1 MSIIS
6 IDVEADGPVPGLY
19 SMIEIGAVL
28 VQEPLDTTF
37 YGSLKPIT
45 KKFDFSALNAIGR
58 TREETFNFNDPKET
72 IQEFDSWLREKCKK
86 PYIALSD
93 NNGFDFAFVNYYFHF
108 YLGYNPFGWSSRN
121 LNDLFKGIQKDMRA
135 SFKGLRKTKHD
146 HNPVNDSKGN
156 AEALLTM
163 IDRYKLRGF
172 EKYM

>member
-1 MSIIS
+1 MSLIIV
-6 IDVEADGPVPGLY
+6 DVEADGPVPGLY

-45 KKFDFSALNAIGR
+45 KKFDFSALTAIGR

-121 LNDLFKGIQKDMRA
+121 LND
-135 SFKGLRKTKHD
+135 
-146 HNPVNDSKGN
+146 
-156 AEALLTM
+156 
-163 IDRYKLRGF
+163 
-172 EKYM
+172 

>member
-6 IDVEADGPVPGLY
+6 IDIEADGPCPGLY

-45 KKFDFSALNAIGR
+45 ERFDLSALHSIGR
-58 TREETFNFNDPKET
+58 TREETLNFNDPKET

-86 PYIALSD
+86 PYIAISD
-93 NNGFDFAFVNYYFHF
+93 NNGFDWSFVNYYFHL
-108 YLGYNPFGWSSRN
+108 YLSKNPFGYSSRN
-121 LNDLFKGIQKDMRA
+121 LNDLFKGIQRDMRA
-135 SFKGLRKTKHD
+135 SFKGLRKTKHT
-146 HNPVNDSKGN
+146 HNPVMDAMGN

-163 IDRYKLRGF
+163 I
-172 EKYM
+172 EKYELKGFDKYI